1 MFHVEIVMFSVY
13 RSFFYIRYV
22 SVVVNKEET
31 GYLLIKRRNFLFLA
45 VVRHGWCSAVHL
57 Q

>member
-22 SVVVNKEET
+22 LVVVNKEET